1 MMTERTSLSLT
12 LLLVG
17 VGLFLHTYTLGFA
30 DLGSAFSPVFFPR
43 IILSGWIVLAIL
55 SLIAD
60 VVKARAVTGSIATIT
75 QWWVVLIFMIAIAG
89 YIALLE
95 YLGFFA
101 SSALFSV
108 TALVASGQRKVLDI
122 VLFSL
127 FVPGALVVLFN
138 HVLTMPLP
146 VSTWYWWI

>member
-30 DLGSAFSPVFFPR
+30 DLGGAFSPVFFPR
-43 IILSGWIVLAIL
+43 ILLAGWIVLAIL
-55 SLIAD
+55 SLVAD

-75 QWWVVLIFMIAIAG
+75 QWWVVLIFMIATAG

-127 FVPGALVVLFN
+127 LVPGALVVLFN

-146 VSTWYWWI
+146 VSTWFWWI